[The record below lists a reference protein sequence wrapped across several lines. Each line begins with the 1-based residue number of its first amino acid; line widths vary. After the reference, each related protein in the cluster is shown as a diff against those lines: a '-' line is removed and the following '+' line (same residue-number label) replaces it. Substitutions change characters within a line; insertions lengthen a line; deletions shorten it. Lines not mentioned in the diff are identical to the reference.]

1 MYKLTVYIPLEA
13 KESVKEAMFKAGAGS
28 IGNYEWCCFEVEGT
42 GQFKPLSGS
51 NPTIGKHDQ
60 LEFVKEV
67 RVELLVKDTII
78 KEVVSSMKA
87 AHPYESVAYDI
98 IRLED
103 F

>member
-1 MYKLTVYIPLEA
+1 MYKLTVYIPVEA
-13 KESVKEAMFKAGAGS
+13 KESVKEAMFKAGAGT
-28 IGNYEWCCFEVEGT
+28 IGNYECCCFEVEGT

-51 NPTIGKHDQ
+51 NPAIGSHDQ

-98 IRLED
+98 LRLED